1 MNKSGRE
8 RKRLSHA
15 TYMPWMAIKKK
26 KKKMKTIIT
35 ERLGE
40 GHMGRYCTDVGGE
53 RKKKKPSRIRSIY
66 TVYVTESMVI
76 LMNSIII
83 IV

>member
-1 MNKSGRE
+1 
-8 RKRLSHA
+8 
-15 TYMPWMAIKKK
+15 MPWMAIKK

-40 GHMGRYCTDVGGE
+40 GHMGRYCTDVGGK
-53 RKKKKPSRIRSIY
+53 RKKKPSRIRSIY

>member
-1 MNKSGRE
+1 MDGHQKKKE
-8 RKRLSHA
+8 RKKERR
-15 TYMPWMAIKKK
+15 
-26 KKKMKTIIT
+26 KTVIT

-40 GHMGRYCTDVGGE
+40 GEMGRYCIDVRGKE
-53 RKKKKPSRIRSIY
+53 KKKKTTSRIRYIY
-66 TVYVTESMVI
+66 TVYVTKSLVI